1 VLVSDLIP
9 ERLAAA
15 KLLGADAT
23 VNPAEQDIVAEM
35 RKLWSLP
42 EAEFV
47 IDAVGSAKTKVLSL
61 DLLEPASAAVWLG
74 LHENRIT
81 IDSYALTLPQKSVSG
96 SYSGSMDDFRKAVEL
111 LESGVL
117 NTSWVSQYPL
127 ENGEAA
133 FRAMMAAQGSN
144 IKAVLQID
152 GSHA

>member
-1 VLVSDLIP
+1 
-9 ERLAAA
+9 
-15 KLLGADAT
+15 
-23 VNPAEQDIVAEM
+23 
-35 RKLWSLP
+35 
-42 EAEFV
+42 
-47 IDAVGSAKTKVLSL
+47 L